1 MSQFFN
7 QMVITCDRDDKMQF
21 AGIEQKFKRPM
32 MIHSAGAVGR
42 RSFPEKK

>member
-32 MIHSAGAVGR
+32 MIHSAGAGD
-42 RSFPEKK
+42 